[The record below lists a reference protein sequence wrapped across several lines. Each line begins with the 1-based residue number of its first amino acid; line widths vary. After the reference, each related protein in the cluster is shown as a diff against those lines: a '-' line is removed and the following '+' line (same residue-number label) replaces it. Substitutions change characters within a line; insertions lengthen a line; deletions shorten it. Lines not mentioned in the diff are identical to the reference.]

1 MELWEGGRSFKEYL
15 QVNKDNI
22 NFTDLMWRSLKLCL
36 VSEKYE
42 GKKIERKKWKE
53 RKNRFKIN
61 KLFLYIFSNSFNFI
75 SSVT

>member
-75 SSVT
+75 SFVT

>member
-36 VSEKYE
+36 VFEKYE

-75 SSVT
+75 SFVT

>member
-36 VSEKYE
+36 VFEKCE
-42 GKKIERKKWKE
+42 GNKIEKKSGRKE
-53 RKNRFKIN
+53 KIDL
-61 KLFLYIFSNSFNFI
+61 KLINYFYIFLQTHFTLFPSD
-75 SSVT
+75 

>member
-61 KLFLYIFSNSFNFI
+61 KLFLYVISNSLHLF
-75 SSVT
+75 